1 MTKVLAKEVAEF
13 NVRAF
18 FVSLGSFDTNMP
30 NAARAGSTPLD
41 PDYKGTIADKTINA
55 MNIGPFTPD
64 GDVNKAVEAIYE
76 VVMGEG
82 VGTGREAERCLPLGR
97 DMMKRLE
104 QVRDGWSHTIDVFG
118 DICNNV
124 YKTGV

>member
-18 FVSLGSFDTNMP
+18 FVSLGAFNTNIGS
-30 NAARAGSTPLD
+30 AAKAGSIPID
-41 PDYKGTIADKTINA
+41 PDYKGTIVDKTTNV
-55 MNIGPFTPD
+55 MNTGQFAPD
-64 GDVNKAVEAIYE
+64 GDTDKAVQAIYE
-76 VVMGEG
+76 VTMAEG
-82 VGTGREAERCLPLGR
+82 IGAGREAEWCLPLGR

-104 QVRDGWSHTIDVFG
+104 STRDFWAHSIEVFG

-124 YKTGV
+124 YRTDQ